1 MATVIVHAAPPPDTG
16 VWVIFPAAN
25 CPLSLED
32 IARKDVPAGLPYVY
46 VDDSELPDGQ
56 YREAWDCDFS
66 EPDGYGIGAAAW
78 FEEQEAKR
86 IAAELA
92 AQSQTTQEQNNE
104 QIVSESSTSGGD

>member
-46 VDDSELPDGQ
+46 VDDSELPAPQ

-78 FEEQEAKR
+78 FEEQEAKQR
-86 IAAELA
+86 EQDAAR
-92 AQSQTTQEQNNE
+92 
-104 QIVSESSTSGGD
+104 SGEGG